1 MNIEVLAGI
10 LLKSALVLYV
20 CTIVAYLSRKQGQGN
35 VLFGA
40 GWALNLVLFVVNGIA
55 AGEPPFGN
63 MYHVLIFLALCMA
76 PIYLLLS
83 VRYGLKWL
91 GPHFSISAAVSI
103 TSPLFMNRDIFW
115 NRVPA
120 LQSPWFVPHV
130 FAYMVS
136 YALAA
141 VAFAVTVSGLISK
154 HWKGG
159 NDEKQIKT
167 SYQVLLLA
175 YPFMTFGMLSGAL
188 WAEDAWGI
196 YWSWDAKETWALIT
210 WTAYLIYFHSHMSP
224 RFKPY
229 TVLIQILAFV
239 SLLITFFVVN
249 LLPKMGS
256 LLHSYA

>member
-55 AGEPPFGN
+55 AGE
-63 MYHVLIFLALCMA
+63 
-76 PIYLLLS
+76 
-83 VRYGLKWL
+83 RYGLKWL